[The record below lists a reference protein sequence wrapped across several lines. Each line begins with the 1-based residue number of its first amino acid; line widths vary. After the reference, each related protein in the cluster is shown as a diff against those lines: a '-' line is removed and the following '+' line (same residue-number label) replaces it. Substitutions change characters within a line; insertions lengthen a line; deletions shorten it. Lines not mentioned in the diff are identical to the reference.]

1 MNIMTKK
8 KKKKGF
14 LLSCRSN
21 NTSIFNHNL
30 FILLYSPSISTWFK
44 NLFRYCQT
52 QKFLIKIHHNSVF
65 DTGRLE
71 CQKLFFY
78 NLALARSFI
87 FALWLK
93 AVNMWLSIADGKHCT
108 QEKEERQFHLY
119 NVTSD
124 KFLLPVNISLVVLS
138 IK

>member
-1 MNIMTKK
+1 MNIMTKKK

-93 AVNMWLSIADGKHCT
+93 AVNMWLSIADGKYTVLKKRKRGNFTFIMLLLTNFCY
-108 QEKEERQFHLY
+108 QS
-119 NVTSD
+119 TS
-124 KFLLPVNISLVVLS
+124 V
-138 IK
+138 